1 MTDSRFEDYIEG
13 AIVETGDDALMDTEA
28 FNQLKNAIDVGVPKG
43 DDDAADDGDVPPEF
57 PIGNDGTPEMPEGFG
72 RSDEEMDAEK
82 VELRATTEE
91 EKIAFLV
98 ETGVL
103 VDDRELT
110 TEERAKLVEGMTQ
123 HMGATEAPDEDEYTP
138 NFACAADAYDAVDWI
153 WKRDRRGL
161 NRRSLKLLGQ
171 LRDDLLHQRDRELL

>member
-1 MTDSRFEDYIEG
+1 MTDSRFEQYVEG
-13 AIVETGDDALMDTEA
+13 AIVETGDDAMMDTEA
-28 FNQLKNAIDVGVPKG
+28 FEQLKNAIDAGVPKG
-43 DDDAADDGDVPPEF
+43 DDVAADDGETPPEF
-57 PIGNDGTPEMPEGFG
+57 PEGNDGTPEEV
-72 RSDEEMDAEK
+72 EAEK
-82 VELRATTEE
+82 AERKAAGPGVELHATTEE

-98 ETGVL
+98 EAGVI

-171 LRDDLLHQRDRELL
+171 LRDDLLHARDRELL